1 MISIRNY
8 ESLSGMDNYS
18 SIEGCIRQSTNN
30 PEGYVLKML
39 RSGDEKIGKEI
50 VRRGDFVYVTTAND
64 AIPVYAFRMDK
75 ELQRMLAEYRGVWDV

>member
-30 PEGYVLKML
+30 PDGYELKML
-39 RSGDEKIGKEI
+39 RSGEEKVGKEI
-50 VRRGDFVYVTTAND
+50 VRRGDFVYVTTANEE
-64 AIPVYAFRMDK
+64 IPVYAFRMDK
-75 ELQRMLAEYRGVWDV
+75 ELQRMLVEYQGVWDV